1 MELSRL
7 TKVEVATLD
16 KNASPVQITVKSE
29 SETIQVEEIHTKVCK
44 ELGLEEKSKQYFFI
58 FEGKSRPKKRYKNIE
73 SIKGQITEPISVQK
87 WCFDMK
93 IEQSVLM
100 KDPAALHLLYVQA
113 MHEIETGNLIASAE
127 DIQKLEEYSDPG
139 FPVENQ
145 YVSLCQS
152 LPHYNAVQFRGCCL
166 DEVFTFNS
174 VVMENGMQVC
184 VWITKLGLELHPTVN
199 NKSSAFLV
207 PWQSI
212 KSWKKVHGRETV
224 IGYEIGYA
232 DTCWLYLNTDQALLM
247 LDATMS
253 VIKVL
258 QMEDQD
264 QPFFTASMISREKT
278 KDDIAI
284 MAHWVNVLHKPGGAE
299 VQGIPPGLTDITTV
313 K

>member
-73 SIKGQITEPISVQK
+73 SIKGQI
-87 WCFDMK
+87 
-93 IEQSVLM
+93 
-100 KDPAALHLLYVQA
+100 
-113 MHEIETGNLIASAE
+113 TGNLIASAE